1 MLGSRNTHRYHSASR
16 QKNRLKALVYSKV
29 GIAALGILLLVAL
42 EATWGV
48 YGKYKETKENRDIVS
63 RDLAE
68 LKERGEK
75 IQEDIT
81 RLETARGIEEEIREQ
96 FGLVKEHEGVIVVVE
111 PRASQGGGA
120 RSESILGSVWRGI
133 RGIFSGD

>member
-16 QKNRLKALVYSKV
+16 QKNRLKTLVYSKV
-29 GIAALGILLLVAL
+29 GIVALGILLLIAL

-81 RLETARGIEEEIREQ
+81 RLETARGIEEEIRT
-96 FGLVKEHEGVIVVVE
+96 V
-111 PRASQGGGA
+111 RAGQRA
-120 RSESILGSVWRGI
+120 
-133 RGIFSGD
+133 